1 METTVINNSLRKKT
15 IEVPDY
21 ILRDLAV
28 KAKTEGVS
36 LKKYIE
42 SLLRK
47 DAEDI
52 EDSKTYS
59 RLVKE
64 DPEGLVPAS
73 TQEQDSFRKW
83 LSL

>member
-42 SLLRK
+42 NILIN
-47 DAEDI
+47 DVEDTDD
-52 EDSKTYS
+52 EETYAYLSKT
-59 RLVKE
+59 R
-64 DPEGLVPAS
+64 PEGLIMLNDE
-73 TQEQDSFRKW
+73 EQAAFEKRYG
-83 LSL
+83 L